1 MSWLKRIFGVLAG
14 LFLVIVI
21 VGFLLPSQVHVER
34 KITINAQPQ
43 EIYRLINNFELWE
56 KWSPWAKLDPEAEM
70 TIIGHGLGQKMIWS
84 SEDPRVGEG
93 SQEIIALDAPKQI
106 RTHLEFGDQ
115 GMADASFDLISENGV
130 TQVTWS
136 LDTDMGA
143 GVPVYMKPFSSY
155 LGLMMDSMI
164 GKDYEQGLK
173 NLQELGGNRRFVSP
187 DATCA

>member
-14 LFLVIVI
+14 LFLVIVV

-43 EIYRLINNFELWE
+43 EIYRLINNFESWE

-93 SQEIIALDAPKQI
+93 SQEIIALDAPKQMK
-106 RTHLEFGDQ
+106 THLEFGDR

>member
-164 GKDYEQGLK
+164 GKDYEKGLK
-173 NLQELGGNRRFVSP
+173 NLQELVES
-187 DATCA
+187 